1 MSFKKLKMNERWAE
15 NIQPQYGDP
24 RSSSSNCNRSVVNEQ
39 FLAFKENIG
48 KLKSFVCKKLDQM
61 EQTQLAHNKA
71 VMTALAEQKIVTQKL
86 IRQESLGAP
95 IAELF
100 QLSSEESLKA
110 IEEKIL
116 PENREIY
123 MSTIKR
129 LLQQSATL
137 NLKNIFDDSV
147 VLSHNLDGTHGKKR
161 LKTYEKLYAALLD
174 SVSQL
179 PKVEN
184 AEDNLRKA
192 IRMQKKRIFKTISAS
207 KATTPT

>member
-1 MSFKKLKMNERWAE
+1 MHKNLNAFRKYQMSFKKLKMNERWAE

-24 RSSSSNCNRSVVNEQ
+24 RSSSSNCNCSVVNEQ
-39 FLAFKENIG
+39 FLAVKEDIG
-48 KLKSFVCKKLDQM
+48 KLKSFVCTKLDQM

-100 QLSSEESLKA
+100 PLSSEESLKA

-123 MSTIKR
+123 VSAIKR
-129 LLQQSATL
+129 LPQQSATR

-147 VLSHNLDGTHGKKR
+147 VLSHNLEPTR
-161 LKTYEKLYAALLD
+161 NYLL
-174 SVSQL
+174 L
-179 PKVEN
+179 FW
-184 AEDNLRKA
+184 
-192 IRMQKKRIFKTISAS
+192 I
-207 KATTPT
+207 